1 MKTKKELTE
10 IEIQCLCGIKQ
21 RISLPEDFD
30 RGLIERRNEALKEV
44 LEIIEQTRGMIV
56 VSAVNH
62 NYPLDLVM
70 NKIKEMIE
78 K

>member
-30 RGLIERRNEALKEV
+30 LGKKQGRKEALNILLQKIYGHFIPREYVELIEE
-44 LEIIEQTRGMIV
+44 EIIEM
-56 VSAVNH
+56 
-62 NYPLDLVM
+62 M
-70 NKIKEMIE
+70 E